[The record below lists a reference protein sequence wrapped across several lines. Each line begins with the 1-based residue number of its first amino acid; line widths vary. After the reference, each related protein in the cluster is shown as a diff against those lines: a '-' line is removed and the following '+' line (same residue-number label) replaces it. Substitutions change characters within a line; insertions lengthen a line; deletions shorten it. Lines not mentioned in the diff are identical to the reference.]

1 MSRAPNPYPGKVAIK
16 RAVEAARAAG
26 LDVAGFDIL
35 PNGTIKVFD
44 RTIIAAQPK
53 DEFEEWEAAGKLG

>member
-1 MSRAPNPYPGKVAIK
+1 MTRTASPYPGKTAIK
-16 RAVEAARAAG
+16 RAIEAARAAG
-26 LDVAGFDIL
+26 LDVAGFDLL

-44 RTIIAAQPK
+44 RTLSPAQPK